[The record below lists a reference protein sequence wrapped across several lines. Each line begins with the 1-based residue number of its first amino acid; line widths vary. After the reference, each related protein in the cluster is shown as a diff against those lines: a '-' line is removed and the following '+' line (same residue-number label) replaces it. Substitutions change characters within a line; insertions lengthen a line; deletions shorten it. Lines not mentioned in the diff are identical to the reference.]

1 LTASKIEVKGP
12 LISHSF
18 LAENSMGL
26 LVIYTWIV
34 MVTVIAIVTMVI
46 VKHKQQ
52 VSKNG
57 VTKRFHKRLSDNNF
71 NATALKYSDH

>member
-1 LTASKIEVKGP
+1 
-12 LISHSF
+12 
-18 LAENSMGL
+18 MGL

-52 VSKNG
+52 VSQNAA
-57 VTKRFHKRLSDNNF
+57 TKRFHRRLPDNQF
-71 NATALKYSDH
+71 NATALRYSDH